1 MIDEWKEKNA
11 PVVQPAGTVCTGDVR
26 RKLQGQIQDEEEV
39 DAIVEALLEEGFL
52 SNERFLTSYVRTH
65 AEHKSWGPRKE
76 IAHGL
81 RAKGFSGS
89 AADAAVAAH
98 PQSSFK
104 AALAALVERRRAE
117 LPAKRERVIRFL
129 VSRGFAVND
138 ILRALEEAEEL
149 NYLCGV

>member
-1 MIDEWKEKNA
+1 MIDEWKEKMRRWCSL
-11 PVVQPAGTVCTGDVR
+11 QERCTGDVR
-26 RKLQGQIQDEEEV
+26 RKLQGEIQDEKGINT
-39 DAIVEALLEEGFL
+39 IVEALVEEGFL
-52 SNERFLTSYVRTH
+52 SDERFLSSYVRTH
-65 AEHKSWGPRKE
+65 AEHKFWGPRK

-89 AADAAVAAH
+89 AADTAIAAH

-104 AALAALVERRRAE
+104 ASLAALVERRRAE

-138 ILRALEEAEEL
+138 ILRALEEAE
-149 NYLCGV
+149 GH

>member
-1 MIDEWKEKNA
+1 MPSVPCWK
-11 PVVQPAGTVCTGDVR
+11 R
-26 RKLQGQIQDEEEV
+26 
-39 DAIVEALLEEGFL
+39 FL
-52 SNERFLTSYVRTH
+52 SNERFLTSYVGTH
-65 AEHKSWGPRKE
+65 AEHKSWGPRK

-81 RAKGFSGS
+81 RARFSGS

-104 AALAALVERRRAE
+104 AALALVERRRAE

-138 ILRALEEAEEL
+138 ILRPRRSRGEL

>member
-1 MIDEWKEKNA
+1 MLSLRPWWKRGFFRTSALWPLMYEPTPSTNR
-11 PVVQPAGTVCTGDVR
+11 GVR
-26 RKLQGQIQDEEEV
+26 
-39 DAIVEALLEEGFL
+39 A
-52 SNERFLTSYVRTH
+52 
-65 AEHKSWGPRKE
+65 

-138 ILRALEEAEEL
+138 ILRALEEAEER
-149 NYLCGV
+149 